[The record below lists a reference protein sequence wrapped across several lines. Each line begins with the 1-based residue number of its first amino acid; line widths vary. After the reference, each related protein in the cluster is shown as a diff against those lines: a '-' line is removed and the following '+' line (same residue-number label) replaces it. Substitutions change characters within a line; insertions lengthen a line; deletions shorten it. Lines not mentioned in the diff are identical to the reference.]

1 MKFRGFFAHTYT
13 HTPGTATSE
22 DLRSNIRKMCGS
34 MCFHVHLN
42 EAKGSQPT
50 PAEACSTWRENERGK
65 ESESRRV
72 LRHVTHAKIDF
83 NKATTLHGYYSI
95 C

>member
-1 MKFRGFFAHTYT
+1 
-13 HTPGTATSE
+13 
-22 DLRSNIRKMCGS
+22 

-50 PAEACSTWRENERGK
+50 PAEACSTWRENERGE

-83 NKATTLHGYYSI
+83 NKATTHYYSSSI
-95 C
+95 LQYRTNTDDAQYAKSAWLAY